1 MFNLEQSIADWRRQ
15 MLAAGIK
22 MPVPLEEL
30 EIHLREEIG
39 RLVKSGKDA
48 QKAFEEAIQLIGKA
62 NMINNEFKK
71 VKEPLEARFT
81 KVVGIV
87 FLVVISL
94 AACCFSLLLADAMF
108 LLHHYKID
116 QSSVAT
122 VGQLVSGFAAIA
134 AFTLFAWSWRLC
146 PGIFPA
152 ISKKALKIIPICGCV
167 SLLFWTAV
175 VVFRIVVPH
184 PDATFGQ
191 VALLMWAILVPPTA
205 LGGLILGLDAAA
217 RKKAASAGS

>member
-1 MFNLEQSIADWRRQ
+1 
-15 MLAAGIK
+15 
-22 MPVPLEEL
+22 
-30 EIHLREEIG
+30 
-39 RLVKSGKDA
+39 
-48 QKAFEEAIQLIGKA
+48 
-62 NMINNEFKK
+62 
-71 VKEPLEARFT
+71 
-81 KVVGIV
+81 
-87 FLVVISL
+87 
-94 AACCFSLLLADAMF
+94 
-108 LLHHYKID
+108 
-116 QSSVAT
+116 
-122 VGQLVSGFAAIA
+122 VSGFAAIA